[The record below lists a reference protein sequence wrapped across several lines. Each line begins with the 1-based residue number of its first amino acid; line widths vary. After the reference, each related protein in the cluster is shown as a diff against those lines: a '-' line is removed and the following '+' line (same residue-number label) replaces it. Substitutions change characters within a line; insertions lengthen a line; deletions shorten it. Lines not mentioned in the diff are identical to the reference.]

1 MTEVVKTLMMMF
13 TPEFLS
19 TSTTQPKFFFFF
31 RFPDSLYSP
40 LCCFFESIFPLCLG
54 LDRRKRTCAVTVDG
68 RKEKERRVGPIPF
81 DADMPAD
88 KQTRFKV
95 KPENEF
101 LSVWCTVS
109 FSVHDIYIFL

>member
-68 RKEKERRVGPIPF
+68 RKKRKGELDQF
-81 DADMPAD
+81 HLMPTCQPTNKRAS
-88 KQTRFKV
+88 R
-95 KPENEF
+95 
-101 LSVWCTVS
+101 
-109 FSVHDIYIFL
+109 